1 MSDGPPT
8 VLVATGNR
16 HKQLE
21 LQRLIGP
28 GFRAI
33 GFPDASPPA
42 SAWARRPEDVEES
55 GASFL
60 ANARLKAVH
69 ASRHQDRPVLAD
81 DSGLVVDA
89 LGGRPGVRSARHGGP
104 GLTDRERWE
113 LVLAEMAEV
122 PSAERAARYVAA
134 VVLARRGQVLAEGIG
149 IVEGRILEDPRGA
162 GGFGY
167 DPIFLVTELARSM
180 AELTPRE
187 KDSVSHRARA
197 LAEVLRQVP
206 DLGC

>member
-1 MSDGPPT
+1 
-8 VLVATGNR
+8 
-16 HKQLE
+16 
-21 LQRLIGP
+21 
-28 GFRAI
+28 
-33 GFPDASPPA
+33 
-42 SAWARRPEDVEES
+42 
-55 GASFL
+55 
-60 ANARLKAVH
+60 
-69 ASRHQDRPVLAD
+69 
-81 DSGLVVDA
+81 
-89 LGGRPGVRSARHGGP
+89 
-104 GLTDRERWE
+104 
-113 LVLAEMAEV
+113 VLAEMAEV